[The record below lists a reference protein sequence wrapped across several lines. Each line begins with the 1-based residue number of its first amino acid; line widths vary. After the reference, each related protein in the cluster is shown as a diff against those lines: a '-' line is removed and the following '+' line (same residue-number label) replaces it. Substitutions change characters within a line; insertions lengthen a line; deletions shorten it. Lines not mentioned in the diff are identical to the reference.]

1 MNNVKN
7 VCPSEIGLKQIREFR
22 YGANQR
28 IELGPDAIAQIKS
41 GMEII
46 KKKVKSGEV
55 VYGVNTGVGPFGD
68 RSIREDQILDLQERL
83 VLSNCAGVGSPFPP
97 NIVRVAMLLK
107 VCSLS
112 SGQCGVS
119 LSLVNNLIEA
129 INRGFTPV
137 VPSQGSVGASGD
149 LAPLAHIAASLSGH
163 GEAWFDGKKMTS
175 KEGLRLAGI
184 DPIRFGAKEGASLLN
199 GTEVSTSLAIEGL
212 FRAENALVM
221 SILTGLLS
229 LESVLGSSQASDP
242 RIQEARGQTGQIRI
256 AAVQKEL
263 LGQSEM
269 QKLTRPRIQDPYC
282 LRCQPAVAG
291 AAFDT
296 LEHIAKVL
304 SCEVGAVT
312 DNPII
317 CLETE
322 ELLYGGNFH
331 AQPIGLASDM
341 AAMAISEIGNIS
353 ERRTALLMD
362 SKFSGLPDF
371 LVSDAGL
378 NSGLML
384 GQVTAAALVSEN
396 KHLATPCS
404 LDSIP
409 TGANAEDY
417 VSMATGAGLRL
428 LRMLDNLENIL
439 GIELLAASQGIDL
452 RRPAKTSP
460 ALEAYWSALRA
471 VVPVWDVD
479 RMLAPDIEAARKII
493 RKGWVANDVLESL
506 MPTINK

>member
-1 MNNVKN
+1 MSNFLEI
-7 VCPSEIGLKQIREFR
+7 CPHEMGLRQIREFR
-22 YGANQR
+22 YGEDCKVKLAPEAISR
-28 IELGPDAIAQIKS
+28 INRGA
-41 GMEII
+41 EII
-46 KKKVKSGEV
+46 LKKIRSGV
-55 VYGVNTGVGPFGD
+55 VIYGVNTGVGPFGD

-97 NIVRVAMLLK
+97 HIVRVAMLLK

-112 SGQCGVS
+112 SGQCGVR
-119 LSLVNNLIEA
+119 LSLVDTMVEA
-129 INRGFTPV
+129 INRGFIPV

-149 LAPLAHIAASLSGH
+149 LAPLAHIAASLCGH
-163 GEAWFDGKKMTS
+163 GEAWFGGERMAS

-184 DPIRFGAKEGASLLN
+184 DPVRLGAKEGAALLN
-199 GTEVSTSLAIEGL
+199 GTEISTSLAIEGL

-221 SILTGLLS
+221 SVLTGLLT
-229 LESVLGSSQASDP
+229 LESAFGSVQASDP
-242 RIQEARGQTGQIRI
+242 RIQEARGQTGQIRV
-256 AAVQKEL
+256 AAAQKAL

-282 LRCQPAVAG
+282 LRCQPAVVG
-291 AAFDT
+291 AALDT
-296 LEHIAKVL
+296 IEHVAKVL
-304 SCEVGAVT
+304 GCEIGAVT

-331 AQPIGLASDM
+331 AQPIGLAADM
-341 AAMAISEIGNIS
+341 TAMAMSEIGNIS

-396 KHLATPCS
+396 KHLATPVS

-409 TGANAEDY
+409 TGANTEDY
-417 VSMATGAGLRL
+417 VSMATGAGFRL
-428 LRMLDNLENIL
+428 LKMADNLEYIL
-439 GIELLAASQGIDL
+439 GIELLAASQGIDF
-452 RRPAKTSP
+452 RRPAQTSP
-460 ALEAYWSALRA
+460 TLEAYWSALRA
-471 VVPVWDVD
+471 VVPVWEVD
-479 RMLAPDIEAARKII
+479 RMLAPDIQKASEII
-493 RKGWVANDVLESL
+493 HEGWVVEGILKSL
-506 MPTINK
+506 MPSLN